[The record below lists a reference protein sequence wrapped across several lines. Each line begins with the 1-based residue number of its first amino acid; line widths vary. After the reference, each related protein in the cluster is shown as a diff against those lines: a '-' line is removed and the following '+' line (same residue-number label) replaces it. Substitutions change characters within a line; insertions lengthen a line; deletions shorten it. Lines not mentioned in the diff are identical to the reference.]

1 MFYSYN
7 GIISFPIRN
16 VNDFIPKMEYN
27 ISMEKF
33 AQRLKELRI
42 DKGLSIQALSKEV
55 KIGVASICR
64 WENQQ
69 ADVKGTQLVALAKF
83 FDVTIDYLMGL
94 ED

>member
-7 GIISFPIRN
+7 GIISFLIRN

-69 ADVKGTQLVALAKF
+69 ADVKETQPVTLAKF

>member
-1 MFYSYN
+1 
-7 GIISFPIRN
+7 
-16 VNDFIPKMEYN
+16 
-27 ISMEKF
+27 MEKF

-69 ADVKGTQLVALAKF
+69 ADVKGTQLVILAKF

-94 ED
+94 EE

>member
-7 GIISFPIRN
+7 GIIAFLIRN

-27 ISMEKF
+27 ISMENF

-64 WENQQ
+64 WENQ
-69 ADVKGTQLVALAKF
+69 
-83 FDVTIDYLMGL
+83 
-94 ED
+94 